1 MTERESLLEKVLKDS
16 ADDFPEFSKK
26 IEKYLSDNLT
36 DEEKESDNY
45 IYYIAKIGY
54 KLSALNITL
63 NQEALSLGWK
73 NIILDKNN
81 LYVIKIQ
88 RFIVPKDLGL
98 PKKKKKRS
106 KKK

>member
-26 IEKYLSDNLT
+26 IEKYLSENLT
-36 DEEKESDNY
+36 NEERASENY

-63 NQEALSLGWK
+63 HQEALSLGWK
-73 NIILDKNN
+73 NIILDSNN
-81 LYVIKIQ
+81 LYVIKIE
-88 RFIVPKDLGL
+88 RLIIPENLGL
-98 PKKKKKRS
+98 PKKKKKWRI
-106 KKK
+106 KK